1 MHIQSTLSR
10 RFESLQGELDA
21 AFARLREQVQ
31 EAQEELEGEIAQERA
46 IAAALPDG
54 ADAKEDLE
62 SWLLK
67 DAILSV
73 PLSEKEETL
82 PIGALILQQAAA
94 SEGTQLALRL
104 NPHIME
110 LSQRTN
116 GAVEAVGKDRLKS
129 SLSTKKTT
137 AHVGTERHSNVAD
150 QVRQVQQKYC
160 QPFMPNTKSRVA
172 WDVCGMCLIVVDTFL
187 LPVTMAW
194 DLEISPFSDGS
205 LQLKMFAALSM
216 VFWPLDIMVNFNT
229 AYYNMA
235 HLETRRQSIAWRY
248 LSTWLLFDVS
258 VVAVDLTLAL
268 SSASEDMADVLQP
281 LRSARYLRLLRSL
294 RILRLMKAGKIN
306 VILENLV
313 ISMGRQWLILTFT
326 VGKMLMTIFMVAH
339 ILACS
344 WFGLGKVVSGMGSS
358 SWIDIADV
366 QEATLS
372 IQYIHAMQ
380 WIITPPSP
388 APLATESGLER
399 FAILM
404 TVVITVLVIGTS
416 LSLLTGTL
424 QEIRQVNNERSKK
437 RRELR
442 IFLQTKAAPT
452 ELVMRVM
459 SYADYKM
466 ARHSPIAY
474 DESLIS
480 PKLEAELA
488 TFQRGSFLE
497 EHPIFWLTLTFFP
510 NVFADLCRSLEKQLY
525 CEGEVVFHMGALA
538 EMMYMSSHG
547 DFAVGTEAKGEFHFS
562 GPHRYFS
569 EVALYVEAVMHDCR
583 LSARSFCEVFVLD
596 SDRMVHVLANSP
608 VCAAM
613 FIEYANEF
621 VAKYSISAPN
631 CHPEA
636 LLQQHIKLASQVCQ
650 NNSYYRE
657 LYVDES
663 KLIENLNL
671 AGLRSQ
677 VLLECAV
684 GHHRSLSSYGSN
696 SSPQEVLVNGHAS
709 MMKAMHKVVQKKSL
723 ESKEMAV
730 EKVGEVHISPKEFVD
745 EMLSPE
751 VSMGMLVD
759 KLRDAFVE
767 LDQAE
772 GLHARYS
779 DEKEQER
786 AECGILSL
794 ICLARND
801 YEAFTKPQPEK
812 ARLAKAQWEQLRQ
825 LLAWTCPDNEKLLAA
840 IFLLAVRGIGKC
852 RPLQQQLPS
861 QFQRPDQA
869 VRYIIDNYPDA
880 VPSSY
885 SMTDRSQQL
894 VADLLELQQNFIFAQ
909 MLQGENVP
917 ANLLQLK
924 DFMNERSGMETLK
937 FYVLYLLGFL
947 SGLAGGVGSRFMTSS
962 NAKSTLLGL
971 STLQHVLEKD
981 PTALYWTYI
990 FNRGVEL
997 QKRPV
1002 STTDLAL
1009 LRMACLVRAQNAES
1023 VDRLSGFMQQ
1033 ISVAERE
1040 ELVKN
1045 FLADGIH
1052 SRAFVFEFLPLCF
1065 ERAMKN
1071 AFVTVPRLLEV
1082 LVELLRAVRALAG
1095 PSFKG
1100 QTVPVD
1106 LSDLAAFILMVQNS
1120 YVFQTC
1126 LSRSKLKCTDGRF
1139 ILEVTQDNWRRVSE
1153 PHGDMVMLAHSVREM
1168 AQSQRR
1174 EKESLEMEVGTPLQP
1189 VMSCNF

>member
-1 MHIQSTLSR
+1 MAAEAIQQVAIHAAWHAANERSFLWESAARDRRLAEEAAQRLAQVMPSTAHAVKEMAFNAAWHTANQR
-10 RFESLQGELDA
+10 RLFFRDSARDLRGLEFYSELVASLTSPELAQAIKELALCAAWHAANTRSLLWKDAARDAEAFDRKRTELAALLEPEGSEGFRTPCGSEDEAEEAGRGDNRQPETGNAARDVRKEQMVQAVSQGPGQAVGPGPSVRRSILDEATGAWQAASAKACAASFLWAASCTIAVFDVFGKLLQGFQADMRKNIRMIHQHVTTSATLEQMVDA
-21 AFARLREQVQ
+21 E
-31 EAQEELEGEIAQERA
+31 
-46 IAAALPDG
+46 AAAAGSYKAACVEGSSAMGFL
-54 ADAKEDLE
+54 
-62 SWLLK
+62 WLTR
-67 DAILSV
+67 S
-73 PLSEKEETL
+73 
-82 PIGALILQQAAA
+82 
-94 SEGTQLALRL
+94 LRL
-104 NPHIME
+104 
-110 LSQRTN
+110 L
-116 GAVEAVGKDRLKS
+116 
-129 SLSTKKTT
+129 
-137 AHVGTERHSNVAD
+137 ER
-150 QVRQVQQKYC
+150 
-160 QPFMPNTKSRVA
+160 
-172 WDVCGMCLIVVDTFL
+172 
-187 LPVTMAW
+187 
-194 DLEISPFSDGS
+194 
-205 LQLKMFAALSM
+205 
-216 VFWPLDIMVNFNT
+216 
-229 AYYNMA
+229 
-235 HLETRRQSIAWRY
+235 
-248 LSTWLLFDVS
+248 
-258 VVAVDLTLAL
+258 TLAL
-268 SSASEDMADVLQP
+268 LVEGPQP
-281 LRSARYLRLLRSL
+281 LARCVQQAYESTLRPHHNFFTRNLISTGLVAAPSREAFLASL
-294 RILRLMKAGKIN
+294 SSDGEDCLEKIRLFLQYNSPIMKA
-306 VILENLV
+306 
-313 ISMGRQWLILTFT
+313 
-326 VGKMLMTIFMVAH
+326 AH
-339 ILACS
+339 
-344 WFGLGKVVSGMGSS
+344 
-358 SWIDIADV
+358 
-366 QEATLS
+366 
-372 IQYIHAMQ
+372 
-380 WIITPPSP
+380 
-388 APLATESGLER
+388 
-399 FAILM
+399 
-404 TVVITVLVIGTS
+404 
-416 LSLLTGTL
+416 
-424 QEIRQVNNERSKK
+424 
-437 RRELR
+437 
-442 IFLQTKAAPT
+442 
-452 ELVMRVM
+452 
-459 SYADYKM
+459 
-466 ARHSPIAY
+466 AY
-474 DESLIS
+474 
-480 PKLEAELA
+480 
-488 TFQRGSFLE
+488 
-497 EHPIFWLTLTFFP
+497 
-510 NVFADLCRSLEKQLY
+510 LCKS
-525 CEGEVVFHMGALA
+525 
-538 EMMYMSSHG
+538 
-547 DFAVGTEAKGEFHFS
+547 GTEAKGEFHFS

-1106 LSDLAAFILMVQNS
+1106 LSDLAAFILMVQN
-1120 YVFQTC
+1120 
-1126 LSRSKLKCTDGRF
+1126 
-1139 ILEVTQDNWRRVSE
+1139 
-1153 PHGDMVMLAHSVREM
+1153 
-1168 AQSQRR
+1168 
-1174 EKESLEMEVGTPLQP
+1174 
-1189 VMSCNF
+1189 